1 MKSGA
6 AGKTVEQYLAAVPE
20 PARSTLKKVRATIRS
35 AVPRETTELISYGI
49 PMFKYKGLLIG
60 YAAFTN
66 HCSLFPMGSSL
77 LKKFA
82 SDLEGYS
89 LSKGTIRF
97 PVDKALPAA
106 LLKKFAKARVAQ
118 NEEKALRRRKAQEK
132 TARRVI
138 SLPSV
143 QPTCSP
149 PKQQKT
155 SKEAAR

>member
-6 AGKTVEQYLAAVPE
+6 APKTVEQYLAAVPE
-20 PARSTLKKVRATIRS
+20 PARGTLKKVRATIRS

-60 YAAFTN
+60 YAAFAN

-77 LKKFA
+77 LKEFA
-82 SDLEGYS
+82 SELEGYS

-97 PVDKALPAA
+97 PLDKPLPAA

-118 NEEKALRRRKAQEK
+118 NEEKESRKKRHKA
-132 TARRVI
+132 
-138 SLPSV
+138 
-143 QPTCSP
+143 
-149 PKQQKT
+149 
-155 SKEAAR
+155 

>member
-1 MKSGA
+1 MKSGKPA
-6 AGKTVEQYLAAVPE
+6 KTVEQYIAAVPE

-35 AVPRETTELISYGI
+35 AVPSETTELISYGI
-49 PMFKYKGLLIG
+49 PMFRYKGLLMG
-60 YAAFTN
+60 YAAFSN

-97 PVDKALPAA
+97 PLDKPLPAA

-118 NEEKALRRRKAQEK
+118 NEEKEMSKKRR
-132 TARRVI
+132 
-138 SLPSV
+138 
-143 QPTCSP
+143 
-149 PKQQKT
+149 
-155 SKEAAR
+155 